1 MAHLKCLVRSQ
12 RGAHIYVHSFRG
24 IVFFESE
31 NHYYETILRC
41 QSPGGHPLYRGTET
55 NDYTG
60 GDLLCCPGG
69 HPL

>member
-1 MAHLKCLVRSQ
+1 
-12 RGAHIYVHSFRG
+12 
-24 IVFFESE
+24 
-31 NHYYETILRC
+31 LRC